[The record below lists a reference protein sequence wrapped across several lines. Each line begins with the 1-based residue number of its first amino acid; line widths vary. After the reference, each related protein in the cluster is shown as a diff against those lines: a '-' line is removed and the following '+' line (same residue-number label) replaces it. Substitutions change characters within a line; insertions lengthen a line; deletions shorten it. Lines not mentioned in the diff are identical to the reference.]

1 MTALLNLI
9 ARLLF
14 AVAFVVLLFGLLTLG
29 LAVGLVLWIVALLTG
44 RRRQAPQV
52 WVSRM
57 RKQAEAM
64 RPGRP
69 GRATQRGNG
78 EVVDAEVR
86 EIR

>member
-57 RKQAEAM
+57 RQRAEAM

-69 GRATQRGNG
+69 GQAPRGNG